1 MLRLHHST
9 VQGPLVYLFLTASIK
24 ACGFAD
30 FLVRQSARHHCVR
43 MCERSAIAP
52 EHASFP
58 NICIICIVS
67 CCSGTCVVLAVVTKL
82 FASVLI

>member
-1 MLRLHHST
+1 MKGSKLKQWVGRMEEA
-9 VQGPLVYLFLTASIK
+9 G
-24 ACGFAD
+24 
-30 FLVRQSARHHCVR
+30 HHCVR

-52 EHASFP
+52 EHASFL

-82 FASVLI
+82 FASVLM